1 MNKKGTRKKNNNT
14 NKRSHK
20 KSKTIKKKGGFAF
33 RNNPLANILKELKE
47 SEKELVRVYKYYM
60 LFTDKFLKIYSEH
73 INTLQS
79 LDLYVP
85 GTNTFE
91 NTFKNVLF
99 PKHIKNNVDIDL
111 GIPLFINQYM
121 VSNYA
126 DPTAIKTEHLNQQFK
141 YILSEEFTVS
151 DRYLINTFEIKVVD
165 KESVTISIYDDNNN
179 LFEASCPHE
188 NLILDYASLQ
198 QILSDTID
206 NIRNKVTSDKVPN
219 DPNEKLFFPQEFTPS
234 APIPGLTPAAQ
245 PIPSPIGM
253 TPTPMLPPKKTTKK
267 SKKSNILSS
276 NLNQAQLAPVLD
288 TYQSNDEILAK
299 ILELEPNVQIESKN
313 SSKKK

>member
-1 MNKKGTRKKNNNT
+1 
-14 NKRSHK
+14 
-20 KSKTIKKKGGFAF
+20 
-33 RNNPLANILKELKE
+33 
-47 SEKELVRVYKYYM
+47 M
-60 LFTDKFLKIYSEH
+60 LFTDKFLKLYSEH

-79 LDLYVP
+79 LDLYIP

-91 NTFKNVLF
+91 NVFKNVLF
-99 PKHIKNNVDIDL
+99 PKHIKNNVDVDL

-121 VSNYA
+121 ISNYA
-126 DPTAIKTEHLNQQFK
+126 DPSSIKTEHLNQQFK

-151 DRYLINTFEIKVVD
+151 DRYLINTFEINVVD
-165 KESVTISIYDDNNN
+165 KESVSISIYDDNNN

-188 NLILDYASLQ
+188 NLVLDYSSLQ
-198 QILSDTID
+198 QILTDVID

-245 PIPSPIGM
+245 PIPPPIGM
-253 TPTPMLPPKKTTKK
+253 TPVPIGLPSRKTKKVSKKKT
-267 SKKSNILSS
+267 NILSS

-288 TYQSNDEILAK
+288 TYHSNDEILAK
-299 ILELEPNVQIESKN
+299 ILELEPNVQIESKDN
-313 SSKKK
+313 